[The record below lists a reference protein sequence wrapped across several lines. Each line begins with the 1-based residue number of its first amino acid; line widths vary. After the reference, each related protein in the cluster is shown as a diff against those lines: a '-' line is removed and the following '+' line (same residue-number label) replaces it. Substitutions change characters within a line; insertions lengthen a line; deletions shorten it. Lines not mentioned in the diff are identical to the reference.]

1 MEETMNAGQE
11 QEQTSDAFLE
21 GLENGQSSDTAD
33 QPIRE
38 TAGEEQA
45 EDPDAAEGDAGTE
58 GRDSVSDAPADTRQ
72 EGEED
77 KTGPEEEKEKAE
89 EPNRTAWSVKHM
101 GAQRTITAAEIT
113 PELLQKGLDY
123 DRVRERYNEAKPIME
138 MFGQFAQKA
147 DMSVAEYVRHL
158 RAEAKRS
165 GGMSPA
171 EARRAV
177 EMEDREAAAL
187 VQENY
192 RREKAARNAK
202 GLERIQADLADF
214 SKVFPEIYRRVR
226 SEPGLIPRQ
235 VWDEV
240 TGGMSLTAA
249 YSRYTINAANE
260 QLRAAREGARVNGE
274 NRRNAQRSTGSMR
287 SAGSDIR
294 SSDPFLEGF
303 GG

>member
-45 EDPDAAEGDAGTE
+45 GDPDAAEGDAGTE
-58 GRDSVSDAPADTRQ
+58 GRDSASDTPADTRQ

-101 GAQRTITAAEIT
+101 GTERTITAAEVT

-123 DRVRERYNEAKPIME
+123 DRVRGRYNEAKPLLE
-138 MFGQFAQKA
+138 MFGQLAQKT
-147 DMSVAEYVRHL
+147 
-158 RAEAKRS
+158 
-165 GGMSPA
+165 GMSMPEYIKHIRTEAMRATGMGEA

-177 EMEDREAAAL
+177 DLEDREAAARL
-187 VQENY
+187 EENY
-192 RREKAARNAK
+192 RRERAALIARSGA
-202 GLERIQADLADF
+202 RIQDDIAEF
-214 SKVFPEIYRRVR
+214 SKTFPEVYAQIRRD
-226 SEPGLIPRQ
+226 PTYIPQ
-235 VWDEV
+235 KVWNDV
-240 TGGMSLTAA
+240 GGGMSLMAA

-274 NRRNAQRSTGSMR
+274 NHRNALRSTGSMR
-287 SAGSDIR
+287 SAGNDR
-294 SSDPFLEGF
+294 KSSDPFLEGF